1 MNTRMDRKRLNIG
14 TYHLKPYARTEQHVK
29 DLADCGIDFVICM
42 DYDVKTLDLFAKHG
56 VGAIVSGVV
65 PGWWG
70 GDGDNAG
77 TLEAKNPLSR
87 CFDAAA
93 KFKDH
98 PAIWGIDIGDEP
110 SALDFPHYGKIYDAV
125 NGAFPKQ
132 FPYLNLYPNYASVSK
147 NTEDQALS
155 QLGTRTYDEHIQKY
169 CELVPADYI
178 SYDFYV
184 YCTTVRK
191 CYENLVTVADACRRT
206 GRSMWII
213 LQVNSHVPQG
223 WMNEDMLRFQAFSS
237 MAFGAE
243 NITWACYTAGWWYNQ
258 VLDEKGEKTVQY
270 DRLRKVNGEIR
281 AMAPLYMK
289 YLSTATHFV
298 GFDTVAD
305 IDGSSIVSVK
315 SLNTGYFRNL
325 KADDGLP
332 LVVGEMNSREG
343 DGSRALFVF
352 AADDWK
358 GENRKHRRVT
368 FETTGAAPALSA
380 FCPEGIKQLDKNPD
394 GSCSFDIDSNGCC
407 MVVLRP

>member
-42 DYDVKTLDLFAKHG
+42 DYDEKTLDLFAKHG
-56 VGAIVSGVV
+56 VGAIVSGIV

-77 TLEAKNPLSR
+77 TLESKTPLTR
-87 CFDAAA
+87 YFDAAA

-110 SALDFPHYGKIYDAV
+110 SALDFPHYGRIFDAV

-155 QLGTRTYDEHIQKY
+155 QLGTRTYNEHIQKY

-184 YCTTVRK
+184 YCTTVHK

-258 VLDEKGEKTVQY
+258 VLDENGEKTVQY
-270 DRLRKVNGEIR
+270 DRLRNVNREIR
-281 AMAPLYMK
+281 AMASLYMK
-289 YLSTATHFV
+289 YVSTATHFV

-343 DGSRALFVF
+343 DGSRALFIF

-368 FETTGAAPALSA
+368 FETTGVAPALAA
-380 FCPEGIKQLDKNPD
+380 FDPQGKKVIEKNPD
-394 GSCSFDIDSNGCC
+394 GSYSFDIDSNSCC
-407 MVVLRP
+407 MITIRP